1 MPYLIPRN
9 FSKRNF
15 RDFTPE
21 IAVRFLGANRGKPGI
36 TGFSPWGSMNNKFIK
51 IFVIILAILIG
62 LGIVKDQIIKA
73 AVQVGASQVLG
84 TDVRVG
90 GFSFGILRQSVR
102 VKAFQIDNPKGF
114 PKGSMLDVTQVGV
127 DYDLPALLTGKLH
140 FPLVILDLNEMVV
153 VKNQDG
159 VLNVDALKVAEKK
172 EAAPAGKPAQP
183 LSLKIDELRL
193 NVNKVVY
200 KDYTQGK
207 EPLIQ
212 VFDVNLKNKTYQDI
226 QSAQQLAALI
236 MAEAMKSTA
245 IKGAKIYG
253 VATILGAGFLP
264 AGIAGTLLGK
274 DSAQAEFGVSFD
286 RSYQAALE
294 VIKGNGVVTDE
305 NKTAGVIKAEVSGH
319 NVTVKVMKLE
329 QGKTEIVITVR
340 KFLIPQ
346 PEVAQGILYQIQE
359 KLNK

>member
-1 MPYLIPRN
+1 MGKTIKTNKPVRIIIIVL
-9 FSKRNF
+9 
-15 RDFTPE
+15 
-21 IAVRFLGANRGKPGI
+21 AV
-36 TGFSPWGSMNNKFIK
+36 
-51 IFVIILAILIG
+51 LIG
-62 LGIVKDQIIKA
+62 LGIIKDQLIKA
-73 AVQVGASQVLG
+73 AVEIGASRVLG
-84 TDVRVG
+84 ANVRVG

-102 VKAFQIDNPKGF
+102 VKALKVDNPKGF
-114 PKGSMLDVTQVGV
+114 PKESMLDITEVGV
-127 DYDLPALLTGKLH
+127 DYDLPALLGGKLH

-159 VLNVDALKVAEKK
+159 ALNVDALKVAEKK
-172 EAAPAGKPAQP
+172 EATPAAKPEKASQP
-183 LSLKIDELRL
+183 LSLKIDVLRL
-193 NVNKVVY
+193 NVSKVIY

-207 EPLIQ
+207 EPLVQ
-212 VFDVNLKNKTYQDI
+212 VFDVNLKDKTYKDI

-236 MAEAMKSTA
+236 MVEAMKPTA

>member
-1 MPYLIPRN
+1 
-9 FSKRNF
+9 
-15 RDFTPE
+15 
-21 IAVRFLGANRGKPGI
+21 
-36 TGFSPWGSMNNKFIK
+36 MNNKFIK

-159 VLNVDALKVAEKK
+159 VLNVDALKVAGKK
-172 EAAPAGKPAQP
+172 EAAPAEKPPEP
-183 LSLKIDELRL
+183 LSLKIDVLRL
-193 NVNKVVY
+193 NVNRVIF

-207 EPLIQ
+207 EPLVQ
-212 VFDVNLKNKTYQDI
+212 VFDVNLKDKTYKDI
-226 QSAQQLAALI
+226 QSARQLAALI
-236 MAEAMKSTA
+236 MVEAMKPTA

-253 VATILGAGFLP
+253 VAAILGAGFLP
-264 AGIAGTLLGK
+264 VGIAGTLLGK
-274 DSAQAEFGVSFD
+274 DSGKVEFPVSFD
-286 RSYQAALE
+286 RAYQAALD
-294 VIKGNGVVTDE
+294 VLGKNGTIFSTD
-305 NKTAGVIKAEVSGH
+305 KTEGLIKADVNGH
-319 NVTVKVMKLE
+319 NVTAKIAKLD
-329 QGKTEIVITVR
+329 QGRMEIVIAAR
-340 KFLIPQ
+340 KLLIPR
-346 PEVAQGILYQIQE
+346 PEVARGILYQIQE
-359 KLNK
+359 ELNK